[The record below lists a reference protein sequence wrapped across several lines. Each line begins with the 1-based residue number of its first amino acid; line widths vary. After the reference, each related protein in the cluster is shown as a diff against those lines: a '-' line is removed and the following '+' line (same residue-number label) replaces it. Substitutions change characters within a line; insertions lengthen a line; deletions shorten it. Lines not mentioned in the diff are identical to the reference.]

1 MSHAGNLYKLI
12 KSYRLSH
19 VIIVAALAAIFLTIS
34 TAVSAHAA
42 PIQGLTIS
50 PLRTQLT
57 ITPGTVQTA
66 EINLYNTT
74 SSDMTIAMS
83 AELFS
88 VTDQQYDYLFN
99 PNSPVAG
106 WVRFDMSSV
115 TLASGKSKIINY
127 SINVPASAEPGDR
140 YISLFA
146 TTSIKGDNNTASS
159 TERVGSLVYITIS
172 GNISRMGYVISLF
185 TPWTMIGTSTWSATL
200 RDSGTSRFTSDYTM
214 GVKTLWNTDV
224 SSSSGSSLIL
234 AKTIRLIQG
243 NIAEPKVPGIYKL
256 VFTTTLGDS
265 PDVKLVSYIL
275 YMPIYGW
282 IVVIVGLTLGIS
294 KVRQVI
300 QKRHDKAEKTM

>member
-1 MSHAGNLYKLI
+1 MIVGTISAI
-12 KSYRLSH
+12 F
-19 VIIVAALAAIFLTIS
+19 VIIAIPL
-34 TAVSAHAA
+34 SAHAISA
-42 PIQGLTIS
+42 QGLTIS
-50 PLRTQLT
+50 PIRTQLT
-57 ITPGTVQTA
+57 IAPGTVQTGQL
-66 EINLYNTT
+66 NLYNTT
-74 SSDMTIAMS
+74 SSDMAIAMS

-88 VTDQQYDYLFN
+88 VTDQQYNYSFN

-106 WVRFDMSSV
+106 WVRFDASSV
-115 TLASGKSKIINY
+115 TLAPGKSQTINY

-140 YISLFA
+140 YITLFA
-146 TTSIKGDNNTASS
+146 TTSIVGDNTKASS

-172 GNISRMGYVISLF
+172 GDVSRMGYVISFF
-185 TPWTMIGTSTWSATL
+185 TPWTMISSSTWSATL
-200 RDSGTSRFTSDYTM
+200 RDSGTSRFTSNYTM
-214 GVKTLWNTDV
+214 SVKTLWDADV
-224 SSSSGSSLIL
+224 SSSSDSSLIL

-243 NIAEPKVPGIYKL
+243 SIVEPKIPGIYKL

-300 QKRHDKAEKTM
+300 QTRRDKAEKTM